1 MLSFLFIFSKI
12 FQKKFENKKNNLID
26 YMNGCSYNIVMKNNE
41 LIIKIEHLLKIA
53 ADQTRIKIMLSLLDD
68 NACTCDCGAKNCSS
82 CTCLSCMIEKC
93 VSEIMK
99 DTGASQSLVSHQLK
113 VLKDADL
120 VKTRKDRQKVYYS
133 LKDGHIKE
141 LLNVVKEHVLEKE

>member
-1 MLSFLFIFSKI
+1 M
-12 FQKKFENKKNNLID
+12 ENNVLIK
-26 YMNGCSYNIVMKNNE
+26 ME
-41 LIIKIEHLLKIA
+41 ALLKIA
-53 ADQTRIKIMLSLLDD
+53 ADQTRLKIMLCLLDEGE
-68 NACTCDCGAKNCSS
+68 CHCGCGSRGCSS

-93 VSEIMK
+93 VGDIVNE
-99 DTGASQSLVSHQLK
+99 TGASQSLVSHQLK

-141 LLNVVKEHVLEKE
+141 LLNVVKEHVLEEGE

>member
-1 MLSFLFIFSKI
+1 M
-12 FQKKFENKKNNLID
+12 NNR
-26 YMNGCSYNIVMKNNE
+26 SYNIAMK
-41 LIIKIEHLLKIA
+41 KTVIEKMEDLLKIA
-53 ADQTRIKIMLSLLDD
+53 ADETRIKIMLCLLDD
-68 NACTCDCGAKNCSS
+68 NECHCKCGSRDCSE

-93 VSEIMK
+93 VGDIVNE
-99 DTGASQSLVSHQLK
+99 TGASQSLVSHQLK

-120 VKTRKDRQKVYYS
+120 VKTRKDKQKVFYS

>member
-1 MLSFLFIFSKI
+1 
-12 FQKKFENKKNNLID
+12 
-26 YMNGCSYNIVMKNNE
+26 MNERSYNIGMNKDLV
-41 LIIKIEHLLKIA
+41 IKMEELLKIA
-53 ADQTRIKIMLSLLDD
+53 ADQTRIKIMLSLLNEDE
-68 NACTCDCGAKNCSS
+68 CHCSCGAHDCSS
-82 CTCLSCMIEKC
+82 CDCLSCMIEKC
-93 VSEIMK
+93 VGDIQK
-99 DTGASQSLVSHQLK
+99 DINASQSLVSHQLK

>member
-1 MLSFLFIFSKI
+1 MIITRTQSWFLFVIKTF
-12 FQKKFENKKNNLID
+12 D
-26 YMNGCSYNIVMKNNE
+26 YMNDYSYNIGMKNE
-41 LIIKIEHLLKIA
+41 LTKKMELLLKVA
-53 ADQTRIKIMLSLLDD
+53 ADETRIKIMLSLLDD
-68 NACTCDCGAKNCSS
+68 SKCDCKCSAQACS
-82 CTCLSCMIEKC
+82 ECRCLSCMIEKC
-93 VSEIMK
+93 VGEIMV

-141 LLNVVKEHVLEKE
+141 LLNVVKEHVLEKR